1 MKTHLVY
8 SDIYLEHDTGE
19 HPENAERLRRTVA
32 YLKKTKL
39 WEKLS
44 LLAPRPATVDE
55 IAYVHNPFYIKMLKD
70 FCESGQHYLDADTAV
85 SFRSYDAALAAA
97 GGLLTAVDAVIAAAN
112 SNGLCLVRPPGHHA
126 TKNHAMGFCL
136 FNNAAIAARYAQ
148 KKHGLKKVAIIDWDL
163 HHGNGTQ
170 EAFYEDDSVMFF
182 SMHRSPYYPGSGDAE
197 EVGKGPGVGY
207 TINMP
212 LSFDVSTAEYLEEFR
227 EVLDS
232 HIRTF
237 KPELILISAG
247 FDSYKNDPL
256 GGLGLDIADY
266 GELTRA
272 VKSLAKDVCKGRI
285 VSTLEGGYNLNDL
298 PLCIEAHLAA
308 LME

>member
-19 HPENAERLRRTVA
+19 HPENAERLRRTMA
-32 YLKKTKL
+32 YLKNTKL
-39 WEKLS
+39 WGKLS
-44 LLAPRPATVDE
+44 QVPPRPATEEE
-55 IAYVHNPFYIKMLKD
+55 IARVHNPFYIKMLKD
-70 FCESGQHYLDADTAV
+70 FCESGQRYLDADTVV
-85 SFRSYDAALAAA
+85 SARSYEAALYAA
-97 GGLLTAVDAVIAAAN
+97 GGVMAAVDAVLSTPQ
-112 SNGLCLVRPPGHHA
+112 SNALCLVRPPGHHA

-136 FNNAAIAARYAQ
+136 FNNVAVAARYAQ
-148 KKHGLKKVAIIDWDL
+148 AKHGLKKVAVIDWDL

-170 EAFYEDDSVMFF
+170 EAFYDDNTVLFF

-197 EVGKGPGVGY
+197 EVGHGPGVGY
-207 TINMP
+207 TINLP
-212 LSFDVSTAEYLEEFR
+212 LSFDVSPGEYLEEFR

-232 HIRTF
+232 HLRTF
-237 KPELILISAG
+237 KPELIFISAG

-256 GGLGLDIADY
+256 GGLGLNIADY
-266 GELTRA
+266 GQLTRIA
-272 VKSLAKDVCKGRI
+272 KALAKDVCKGRI
-285 VSTLEGGYNLNDL
+285 VSSLEGGYNLSDL